1 LGGRFHVPHGLSN
14 ALLLTPVLNYNLP
27 AAEALYAELAAVVNP
42 AQCFADAATAARW
55 FVDAMSRLV
64 AAMPFAQTLRE
75 VGVTESDMGL
85 LAADAM
91 KVERLLVNNPRAMT
105 LDAARAIY
113 AQQL

>member
-1 LGGRFHVPHGLSN
+1 VISPAQRFAS
-14 ALLLTPVLNYNLP
+14 P
-27 AAEALYAELAAVVNP
+27 AAAA
-42 AQCFADAATAARW
+42 QW
-55 FVDAMSRLV
+55 FVDDMARLV
-64 AAMPFAQTLRE
+64 AAMPFAQTLRA
-75 VGVTESDMGL
+75 VGVGEGDLDL